1 MWQIV
6 MIELLN
12 LRGMNSMGFIIMIL
26 SLILG
31 IVLTFVGISRRKEN
45 FIYKAVIVIG
55 IVLVIFAIYL
65 ALPK

>member
-1 MWQIV
+1 
-6 MIELLN
+6 
-12 LRGMNSMGFIIMIL
+12 MGFIIMIL

-55 IVLVIFAIYL
+55 IVLVIFAFYL

>member
-26 SLILG
+26 SLIIG

-45 FIYKAVIVIG
+45 FIYKAVIVLG

>member
-1 MWQIV
+1 MWQID